1 MNNQKMPKTNP
12 NNMAQVPS
20 PRRTRSGMRLD
31 NGEASDADQS
41 VLIIESH
48 LDNNSPAYAPSSQA
62 SSGANNISVIDL
74 TDTDDDEADEM
85 PPPSATA
92 SLLTTTV
99 LPLLYRTRRLL
110 TAAMISST
118 SVATPPRL
126 HNITV
131 DLTDS
136 PEPSPNLAI
145 SPTSANAVSTPP
157 SSSGEISC
165 PVCLDPK
172 SRVFE
177 TSRRMVST
185 LCGHIFCSRC
195 LPTCIQNDGKCPT
208 CRRPLKTNGYH
219 YLFI

>member
-1 MNNQKMPKTNP
+1 MNDQKMPKTNP
-12 NNMAQVPS
+12 NKMAQVPRPS

-31 NGEASDADQS
+31 NGEASNADQS
-41 VLIIESH
+41 VLIIESD
-48 LDNNSPAYAPSSQA
+48 LDNNSPGCAPSSQI

-74 TDTDDDEADEM
+74 TDTDDDEADEI

-92 SLLTTTV
+92 SRLTSTD
-99 LPLLYRTRRLL
+99 Y
-110 TAAMISST
+110 T

-136 PEPSPNLAI
+136 PEPSPNLA
-145 SPTSANAVSTPP
+145 TPP

-177 TSRRMVST
+177 TSRSMVST

-208 CRRPLKTNGYH
+208 CRKHLKSNGYH
-219 YLFI
+219 NLFI

>member
-1 MNNQKMPKTNP
+1 MNDQKMPKTNP
-12 NNMAQVPS
+12 NKMAQVPRPS

-31 NGEASDADQS
+31 NGEASNADQS
-41 VLIIESH
+41 VLIIESD
-48 LDNNSPAYAPSSQA
+48 LDNNSPGCAPSSQV

-85 PPPSATA
+85 PPSSATA
-92 SLLTTTV
+92 SRLTTTDYT
-99 LPLLYRTRRLL
+99 L
-110 TAAMISST
+110 
-118 SVATPPRL
+118 VATPPRL

-145 SPTSANAVSTPP
+145 SPPSANAVSTPP

-177 TSRRMVST
+177 TYRRMVST

-219 YLFI
+219 SLFI

>member
-1 MNNQKMPKTNP
+1 
-12 NNMAQVPS
+12 MAQVPRPS
-20 PRRTRSGMRLD
+20 PRRTCSGMRLD
-31 NGEASDADQS
+31 NGEASNADQS
-41 VLIIESH
+41 VLIIESD
-48 LDNNSPAYAPSSQA
+48 LDNNSPGSAPSSQV

-85 PPPSATA
+85 PPSSATA
-92 SLLTTTV
+92 SRLTTTD
-99 LPLLYRTRRLL
+99 Y
-110 TAAMISST
+110 T

-136 PEPSPNLAI
+136 PEPSPNLA
-145 SPTSANAVSTPP
+145 TPP

-177 TSRRMVST
+177 TYRRMVST

-219 YLFI
+219 SLFI

>member
-12 NNMAQVPS
+12 KNMAQVPS
-20 PRRTRSGMRLD
+20 PWRTRSGMNLD
-31 NGEASDADQS
+31 NGEASNADQS
-41 VLIIESH
+41 VLIIESD
-48 LDNNSPAYAPSSQA
+48 LDNNSPGCAPSSQI

-74 TDTDDDEADEM
+74 TDTDDDEADEI

-92 SLLTTTV
+92 SRLTSTD
-99 LPLLYRTRRLL
+99 Y
-110 TAAMISST
+110 T

-136 PEPSPNLAI
+136 PEPSPNLA
-145 SPTSANAVSTPP
+145 TPP

-177 TSRRMVST
+177 TSRSMVST

-208 CRRPLKTNGYH
+208 CRRHLRRNGYH
-219 YLFI
+219 NLFI